1 MNTACDNWQIAGVI
15 NDIGHRIQRIREGKG
30 MDAKRV
36 ADEVGILHTSYSKI
50 EREGSN
56 SVKTLL
62 KIAKALKVKIADFFE
77 DKLIVSESQEK
88 FGYATKDD
96 FEGLK
101 RAFESFVKSVDERL
115 PPKPTEKAYKTKSKK
130 KTKK

>member
-1 MNTACDNWQIAGVI
+1 MI
-15 NDIGHRIQRIREGKG
+15 NDIGHRIQRIREVKG
-30 MDAKRV
+30 LDAKRV
-36 ADEVGILHTSYSKI
+36 ADEVGILHTSFSKI

-62 KIAKALKVKIADFFE
+62 KIAKALKVKVGDFFE
-77 DKLIVSESQEK
+77 DKVVVSESQEK

-101 RAFESFVKSVDERL
+101 RTLESFMKSVEERL
-115 PPKPTEKAYKTKSKK
+115 PPKPVAKPYKTKAKK
-130 KTKK
+130 AIKK